1 MTTQTHTTTAR
12 IRTLDYVIDANGINA
27 DPVSL
32 LLLAHTAQDLG
43 VNELLVSLMVDE
55 SQPEVARIRAYA
67 RVAVQVAS
75 RLDETRRTIHDT
87 RELQP
92 AC

>member
-1 MTTQTHTTTAR
+1 MITDTRTTTAR
-12 IRTLDYVIDANGINA
+12 ITSLDHLLEADGIAA

-32 LLLAHTAQDLG
+32 LLLAHTARDLG
-43 VNELLVSLMVDE
+43 VNELLVSIMVDE
-55 SQPEVARIRAYA
+55 REPEVARLRAYA
-67 RVAVQVAS
+67 RVAVEVSARLRQGDRLVAV
-75 RLDETRRTIHDT
+75 E

>member
-1 MTTQTHTTTAR
+1 MITDTRTTIAR
-12 IRTLDYVIDANGINA
+12 ITSLGHLLEADGIAA

-32 LLLAHTAQDLG
+32 LLLAHTARDLG
-43 VNELLVSLMVDE
+43 VDELLVSIMVDE
-55 SQPEVARIRAYA
+55 REPEVARLRAYA
-67 RVAVQVAS
+67 RVAVQVSALL
-75 RLDETRRTIHDT
+75 RAGDRVVAVE

>member
-1 MTTQTHTTTAR
+1 MTTDIRTTAAR
-12 IRTLDYVIDANGINA
+12 ITSLDHLLEADGISA

-32 LLLAHTAQDLG
+32 LLLAHAARDLG
-43 VNELLVSLMVDE
+43 VNELLVSIMVDE
-55 SQPEVARIRAYA
+55 SEPEVARLRAYA
-67 RVAVQVAS
+67 RVAVQVSS
-75 RLDETRRTIHDT
+75 RLRADAAVTVAE

>member
-1 MTTQTHTTTAR
+1 MTTDTRTTTAR
-12 IRTLDYVIDANGINA
+12 ITSLDYVLEAEGMNA

-32 LLLAHTAQDLG
+32 LLLAHTARDLG
-43 VNELLVSLMVDE
+43 VSELLVSIMVDE
-55 SQPEVARIRAYA
+55 REPEVARLRAYA
-67 RVAVQVAS
+67 RVSVQVSALLGG
-75 RLDETRRTIHDT
+75 RDHVVAVE

>member
-1 MTTQTHTTTAR
+1 MITDIRTTTAR
-12 IRTLDYVIDANGINA
+12 ITSLDYLLEADGIAA

-32 LLLAHTAQDLG
+32 LLLAHTARDLG
-43 VNELLVSLMVDE
+43 VNELLVSIMVDE
-55 SQPEVARIRAYA
+55 REPEVARLRAYA
-67 RVAVQVAS
+67 RVAVQVGNLLTEQVPAAAV
-75 RLDETRRTIHDT
+75 E

>member
-1 MTTQTHTTTAR
+1 MITDTRTTTAR
-12 IRTLDYVIDANGINA
+12 ITSLDHLLEADGIAA

-32 LLLAHTAQDLG
+32 LLLAHTARDLG
-43 VNELLVSLMVDE
+43 VDELLVSIMVDE
-55 SQPEVARIRAYA
+55 REPEVARLRAYA
-67 RVAVQVAS
+67 RVAVAVSALLREGDRIVAV
-75 RLDETRRTIHDT
+75 E

>member
-1 MTTQTHTTTAR
+1 MNTATHTTTAR
-12 IRTLDYVIDANGINA
+12 IASLDYLVEARGIAA

-32 LLLAHTAQDLG
+32 LLLAHTATDLG
-43 VNELLVSLMVDE
+43 VNEILVNLMVDE
-55 SQPEVARIRAYA
+55 HEPEVARIRAYA
-67 RVAVQVAS
+67 RVAVQVAN
-75 RLDETRRTIHDT
+75 RLGDAASSTDR

>member
-1 MTTQTHTTTAR
+1 MITDTRTTTAR
-12 IRTLDYVIDANGINA
+12 ITSLDYVLEADGMNA

-32 LLLAHTAQDLG
+32 LLLAHTARDLG
-43 VNELLVSLMVDE
+43 VNELLVSIMVDE
-55 SQPEVARIRAYA
+55 REPEVARLRAYA
-67 RVAVQVAS
+67 RVAVQVSALLGE
-75 RLDETRRTIHDT
+75 RDHVVAVE

>member
-1 MTTQTHTTTAR
+1 MITDTRTTTAR
-12 IRTLDYVIDANGINA
+12 ITSLDSMLEADGIAA

-32 LLLAHTAQDLG
+32 LLLAHTARDLG
-43 VNELLVSLMVDE
+43 VDELLVSIMVDE
-55 SQPEVARIRAYA
+55 REPEVARLRAYA
-67 RVAVQVAS
+67 RVAVQVSAMLRDGAS
-75 RLDETRRTIHDT
+75 VVTVE